1 MSNPWLENATHE
13 EWSLAS
19 SEQIQG
25 IALEKWLPQV
35 DNTSGKVQIE
45 KKKLLV
51 ELFHLLKGIINFGEI
66 TVFLDAVYLTCV
78 CVCGATGLESMSV
91 TSEPK

>member
-1 MSNPWLENATHE
+1 MSNPWLEDATHE

-25 IALEKWLPQV
+25 IALEKWLAQV

-45 KKKLLV
+45 KKKSYWSNY
-51 ELFHLLKGIINFGEI
+51 FTF
-66 TVFLDAVYLTCV
+66 
-78 CVCGATGLESMSV
+78 
-91 TSEPK
+91 

>member
-1 MSNPWLENATHE
+1 MSNPWLEDATHE

-25 IALEKWLPQV
+25 IALEKWLAQV

-45 KKKLLV
+45 KKKV
-51 ELFHLLKGIINFGEI
+51 IGRTISPSKRNN
-66 TVFLDAVYLTCV
+66 
-78 CVCGATGLESMSV
+78 
-91 TSEPK
+91 